1 MDLKGFEMVL
11 AQVEFYAGLDE
22 ASWLSKMNKV
32 KRLQAFCK
40 KKMSIWYQTLAKL
53 KIKIKEDKKTAE
65 RSKLNMLRSPQK
77 KETKRMTVRME
88 KKNLET
94 FGQKMKEQTKNR

>member
-32 KRLQAFCK
+32 KRL
-40 KKMSIWYQTLAKL
+40 
-53 KIKIKEDKKTAE
+53 
-65 RSKLNMLRSPQK
+65 
-77 KETKRMTVRME
+77 
-88 KKNLET
+88 
-94 FGQKMKEQTKNR
+94 